1 MSNTTNPLKAL
12 MVTGYLEGASF
23 LALLFIAMPLKYYWS
38 NSEPVKYVGMAH
50 GVLFMLYLYVL
61 MSTASKVKLPLWA
74 MPLGTLAAILPFGP
88 FLFDWLLKRSF
99 QSNQPA

>member
-12 MVTGYLEGASF
+12 MVTGYLEAASF

-38 NSEPVKYVGMAH
+38 ISEPVKYVGMAH

-99 QSNQPA
+99 RSNQLA